1 MNKRHAYIDLTGQ
14 RFGRLVV
21 LKEVER
27 NKFGHIQ
34 WLCQC
39 DCGNTVISSTSV
51 LRAGK
56 RKSCG
61 CIQPRYYAKNKRLYG
76 VWCGMLNRCE
86 NQNTKSYKDYG
97 ARGIAVC
104 PEWHTFKNF
113 LDWAISSGYDQ
124 EAPFGE
130 YTIDRVDT
138 NGDYCPENCRW
149 VSYKQQARNNRHN
162 HLVTIDGETMP
173 LVSAAEKY
181 GISINTVKMR
191 IKRGWS
197 DVDAITTPSARA
209 NSERQKALLKLPYLV
224 NQG

>member
-1 MNKRHAYIDLTGQ
+1 MSKRHAYMDLTGQ

-39 DCGNTVISSTSV
+39 DCGNTVVSSTSV
-51 LRAGK
+51 LRCGK

-61 CIQPRYYAKNKRLYG
+61 CIQPRYYSQNKRLYG
-76 VWCGMLNRCE
+76 VWCSMLSRCK
-86 NQNTKSYKDYG
+86 NPNIKSYKDYG
-97 ARGIAVC
+97 ARGIKVC
-104 PEWHTFKNF
+104 PEWHVFKNF
-113 LDWAISSGYDQ
+113 LDWAMSSGYDP

-130 YTIDRVDT
+130 YTIDRIDT
-138 NGDYCPENCRW
+138 NKDYCPENCRW

-173 LVSAAEKY
+173 LIAAAEKY

-191 IKRGWS
+191 IRRGWS

-224 NQG
+224 DQG